1 MNAPWLRADVRPEMG
16 RLAPSLRAPGADRA
30 SQAATGYPRRELV
43 RLLSRF
49 RGLAGLRS
57 LLYREEIAMRS
68 ALVLVVLLV
77 SSCSGMTTST
87 STSGM
92 GWVVMVIAGP
102 TSAEGDGA
110 G

>member
-1 MNAPWLRADVRPEMG
+1 MNAPWLRVDVRPEMG

-30 SQAATGYPRRELV
+30 SRAATGYPRRELV

-49 RGLAGLRS
+49 RGLAGLGS

-77 SSCSGMTTST
+77 SSCSGKANTNST
-87 STSGM
+87 SAQGL
-92 GWVVMVIAGP
+92 VVKVDAGP
-102 TSAEGDGA
+102 TSAE
-110 G
+110 